1 MLMRT
6 AEILDALTF
15 GEGIE
20 LHATRTWATVT
31 TLYHPSQRALGSTI
45 FGAAIKLA
53 QQMLA
58 HPECPL
64 NVRVALEA
72 YDEHSR
78 VLQV

>member
-1 MLMRT
+1 MRT

-20 LHATRTWATVT
+20 IHATRTWATVT
-31 TLYHPSQRALGSTI
+31 TLYHPFQRGLGNTI
-45 FGAAIKLA
+45 FEAAIKLS

-58 HPECPL
+58 RWECPL
-64 NVRVALEA
+64 NVRAALET

-78 VLQV
+78 TMQL